1 MPRLTR
7 TQKFAELRDSLAND
21 KESSLQTKDLSNYE
35 DRLNSIT
42 ELLSPS
48 NKTEEPVPAFEVP
61 AEEPA
66 AVPEVKEETDP
77 KYTWTE
83 FEETPIEALVDSFK
97 NSELE
102 QQIRE
107 FSNETMY
114 AKEEIVESAP
124 TEEKVEEV
132 SIASTAEEKPLIDT
146 SIDQAPVND
155 EPVIEENKDDIKPL
169 IDETPYL
176 ATYIDNYEQSHSR
189 EPVSSEPLIK
199 DDIPTYEH
207 AREEVEEISYPGYY
221 RPSPEIEAL
230 YKEAEEKAEQE
241 VSAAEPVTEPAP
253 AVEEVTAVE
262 EPVSEDYEAQLE
274 EPVYEAPVEEPAL
287 EEAPAVEDAL
297 IEDIAEI
304 EEPQSIEVIEEE
316 PAKETVEL
324 PRTPIEDF
332 VDNHIAEHEA
342 ETNSYL
348 TSMMEEV
355 DQYNTLNG
363 DLTISQLTNAMVNE
377 IRHPEQEEVKQ
388 EIAEVQPEV
397 NEEAE
402 DEEFSNTVSMEIAKI
417 MDEIDAIKEE
427 PVNVPEPV
435 EIPEPVKEPEPVKV
449 EEPVKEEPV
458 KEEHPVLAKTLQEE
472 NEEEVVEIKNLKE
485 LEAEPT
491 RDTVSNT
498 IPFVVATDDDEEEI
512 EDDEEDGSN
521 TILNIILIVLI
532 IVLVAVLGLIVFY
545 ILKTKGVI

>member
-48 NKTEEPVPAFEVP
+48 NKEEEPAPAFEMPV
-61 AEEPA
+61 EEPA
-66 AVPEVKEETDP
+66 PAPEVKEETDP

-83 FEETPIEALVDSFK
+83 FEETPIEALVESFK

-102 QQIRE
+102 QQIQE
-107 FSNETMY
+107 FSDEVKY
-114 AKEEIVESAP
+114 AGEEVVESVPAA
-124 TEEKVEEV
+124 ENVEEV
-132 SIASTAEEKPLIDT
+132 SIASTAEEKPPVDT
-146 SIDQAPVND
+146 PVYEAP
-155 EPVIEENKDDIKPL
+155 IEI
-169 IDETPYL
+169 
-176 ATYIDNYEQSHSR
+176 
-189 EPVSSEPLIK
+189 EPVSETPE
-199 DDIPTYEH
+199 T
-207 AREEVEEISYPGYY
+207 VEEYEGPVTDEAPAYETVEEPVRESEEIVYPGYY

-230 YKEAEEKAEQE
+230 YKEAEEKAELE
-241 VSAAEPVTEPAP
+241 VSAAEPAEEPAP
-253 AVEEVTAVE
+253 AVEEAPAAE
-262 EPVSEDYEAQLE
+262 EPVNEDYEAQLE
-274 EPVYEAPVEEPAL
+274 APVYETPIEESVA
-287 EEAPAVEDAL
+287 EEVPAVEDVL
-297 IEDIAEI
+297 IENNAEI
-304 EEPQSIEVIEEE
+304 EEPQPVEVVEEE
-316 PAKETVEL
+316 PVEL

-348 TSMMEEV
+348 ASMMEEV

-388 EIAEVQPEV
+388 EAAEVQPEIK
-397 NEEAE
+397 EEAE

-417 MDEIDAIKEE
+417 MDEIDAVKEE
-427 PVNVPEPV
+427 PVKEEPV
-435 EIPEPVKEPEPVKV
+435 TVSEPVKEPEPVKA

-458 KEEHPVLAKTLQEE
+458 AEEHPVLAKTLQEE

-532 IVLVAVLGLIVFY
+532 IVLIAVLGLIVFY